1 MAQTRED
8 TWLTADQQRVWRS
21 WLDGSIAI
29 NDHLNEALRP
39 FDLDLAEYEILVRL
53 SEAPH
58 RELRMS
64 ELASS
69 VRQSRSRLT
78 HAVTRLERRG
88 IVSRTTC
95 REDGRGVIAHLTDPG
110 FALLSEVAP
119 AHVQSV
125 REAFVDVVEPSD
137 YEAIGRAM
145 HAVIAAEH

>member
-1 MAQTRED
+1 MADTHEA

-21 WLDGSIAI
+21 WLEGAVAI

-39 FDLDLAEYEILVRL
+39 FSLDLSEYEILVRL
-53 SEAPH
+53 SEARN

-64 ELASS
+64 ELAAS

-88 IVSRTTC
+88 IVARSTC
-95 REDGRGVIAHLTDPG
+95 AVDGRGVIAHLTDPG
-110 FALLSEVAP
+110 FALLAEAAP

-125 REAFVDVVEPSD
+125 REAFVDVVDPD
-137 YEAIGRAM
+137 DFDAIGRAM
-145 HAVIAAEH
+145 AAVIAAEH